1 MLGLFVYGGINV
13 AKKITVEWIQELI
26 DKDELWRFYKHPE
39 WIKLKKKILKENH
52 YECAE
57 CRSQGIITRYDID
70 SEGGKKLIST
80 VHHVCHVRDHPEL
93 ALSRTY
99 KDYET
104 GETLTNLLPVCKAC
118 HNKLHPEK
126 HKNKSKDKFSNE
138 ERW

>member
-1 MLGLFVYGGINV
+1 MNE
-13 AKKITVEWIQELI
+13 KIIRELI
-26 DKDELWRFYKHPE
+26 DKDELWRFYKSKE
-39 WIKLKKKILKENH
+39 WIRLKNKILKENH

-57 CRSQGIITRYDID
+57 CRKHGVITRHDD
-70 SEGGKKLIST
+70 GGRLLST

-93 ALSRTY
+93 ALSEWY

-104 GETLTNLLPVCKAC
+104 GKLERNLIPVCKAC

-126 HKNKSKDKFSNE
+126 IKKNRSAFMNE

>member
-1 MLGLFVYGGINV
+1 MLSTE
-13 AKKITVEWIQELI
+13 AWIRELI
-26 DKDELWRFYKHPE
+26 QKNELWRFYKSKE
-39 WIKLKKKILKENH
+39 WIRLKNQILKENH

-57 CRSQGIITRYDID
+57 CRKHGVITRYDD
-70 SEGGKKLIST
+70 GRLLST

-93 ALSRTY
+93 ALSRYY

-104 GETLTNLLPVCKAC
+104 GRMELNLIPVCKAC

-126 HKNKSKDKFSNE
+126 IKKSDQNRFMNE

>member
-1 MLGLFVYGGINV
+1 MLSTEV
-13 AKKITVEWIQELI
+13 WIRELI
-26 DKDELWRFYKHPE
+26 QKNELWRFYKSKE
-39 WIKLKKKILKENH
+39 WIRLKNQILKENH

-57 CRSQGIITRYDID
+57 CRKHGVITRYDD
-70 SEGGKKLIST
+70 GRLLST

-93 ALSRTY
+93 ALSRYY

-104 GETLTNLLPVCKAC
+104 GRMELNLIPVCKAC

-126 HKNKSKDKFSNE
+126 IKKSDQNRFMNE

>member
-1 MLGLFVYGGINV
+1 MHCD
-13 AKKITVEWIQELI
+13 EQWIRQLI
-26 DKDELWRFYKHPE
+26 SSGELWKFYKTKE
-39 WIKLKKKILKENH
+39 WRRLKAQVLKEHH

-57 CRSQGIITRYDID
+57 CRRHGVITRYDIGED
-70 SEGGKKLIST
+70 GQKKLIST

-93 ALSRTY
+93 ALSRYY

-104 GETLTNLLPVCKAC
+104 GTMEANLIPVCKAC

-126 HKNKSKDKFSNE
+126 QKQRKQPGGFVNE

>member
-1 MLGLFVYGGINV
+1 MSGLFSLVKNMMNE
-13 AKKITVEWIQELI
+13 KIIRELI
-26 DKDELWRFYKHPE
+26 DKDELWRFYKSKE
-39 WIKLKKKILKENH
+39 WIALKTKVLKENH

-57 CRSQGIITRYDID
+57 CRKHGVITRYDD
-70 SEGGKKLIST
+70 GRLLST

-99 KDYET
+99 SIG
-104 GETLTNLLPVCKAC
+104 GEIHQNLVPVCKAC

-126 HKNKSKDKFSNE
+126 RKHCHTHGKTDSFTNE

>member
-1 MLGLFVYGGINV
+1 MLSTE
-13 AKKITVEWIQELI
+13 AWIRELI
-26 DKDELWRFYKHPE
+26 QKNELWRFYKSKE
-39 WIKLKKKILKENH
+39 WIQLKNQILKENH

-57 CRSQGIITRYDID
+57 CRKHGVITRYDD
-70 SEGGKKLIST
+70 GRLLST

-93 ALSRTY
+93 ALSRYY

-104 GETLTNLLPVCKAC
+104 GRMELNLIPVCKAC

-126 HKNKSKDKFSNE
+126 IKKSDQNRFMNE